1 MKIGFFDSGIGGL
14 TVLSEAL
21 KRLPHHDYLY
31 YADTLHAPYGPKP
44 KEEVRGYIFEA
55 IEFLVR
61 KGADIIVI
69 ACNTATSIAV
79 NDLRE
84 KYQIPSIG
92 MEPAV
97 KPAIEWV
104 QESGKRVL
112 VTATPLTLKEEKL
125 HHLIERLDQ
134 SHVTDLLPLPDL
146 VRFAESFDFSP
157 ETVVPYLKKQLV
169 DYQISDYGA
178 IVLGCTH
185 FPLFAS
191 SFKEVFEPGIE
202 LIDGSVGTVTH
213 LANII
218 DTMKGETSKTSTVT
232 FYQSGREITEA
243 NEIKGFNRILNQIAS

>member
-1 MKIGFFDSGIGGL
+1 
-14 TVLSEAL
+14 
-21 KRLPHHDYLY
+21 
-31 YADTLHAPYGPKP
+31 
-44 KEEVRGYIFEA
+44 
-55 IEFLVR
+55 
-61 KGADIIVI
+61 
-69 ACNTATSIAV
+69 
-79 NDLRE
+79 
-84 KYQIPSIG
+84 
-92 MEPAV
+92 
-97 KPAIEWV
+97 
-104 QESGKRVL
+104 
-112 VTATPLTLKEEKL
+112 L

-218 DTMKGETSKTSTVT
+218 DTMKGETSKTPTVT

>member
-84 KYQIPSIG
+84 KYQIPISG

>member
-84 KYQIPSIG
+84 KYQIPIIG

-232 FYQSGREITEA
+232 FYRSGREITEA

>member
-84 KYQIPSIG
+84 KYQIPIIG

-213 LANII
+213 LSNII
-218 DTMKGETSKTSTVT
+218 DTMKGETSKTPTVT